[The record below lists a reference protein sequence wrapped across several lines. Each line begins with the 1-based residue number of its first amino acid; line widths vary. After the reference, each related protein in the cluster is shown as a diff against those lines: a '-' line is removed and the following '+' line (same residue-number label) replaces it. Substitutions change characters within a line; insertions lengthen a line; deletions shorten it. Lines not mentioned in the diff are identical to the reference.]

1 MAEVIE
7 MVQLSPTMEEGVLV
21 AWLKKVGDAVET
33 GELIAEVETDK
44 ATMEMESWFDG
55 TLLAILVEAG
65 QAAPV
70 GTPLAIVGEPGEDI
84 EALKK
89 SLAEKASSKSAA
101 GDTNDGEPE
110 PSEPADEGGSAADTE
125 ETPEADSGEPA
136 GGDASAEAPAPS
148 APSKSPRAARP
159 ATQRAGANARRAPGE
174 RVLASPLA
182 RRIAEER
189 GIDIANVPGSGP
201 GGRVVRRDVEE
212 FTPAASGGGS
222 LFSRGAAQ
230 DRTEPLSQMRKAVAR
245 TTTAAWKAPAFM
257 LTRQIAMDRLM
268 ATRAELNDALAE
280 QDAGVKLSVNDFIIR
295 ACALALMD
303 VPAMNSAYED
313 GAITLF
319 GSADVGMAVAIDGG
333 LITPVIRDAQALSVV
348 DIAQAARELAGKARD
363 KKLKPEEYTGA
374 TFSVS
379 NLGMFGIDHFTA
391 VLNPPAA
398 GILAVG
404 ATQKVPVVLEDG
416 SLGVGQRMSVTLTCD
431 HRAVDGA
438 VGATF
443 LQRFARYME
452 APAVLVA

>member
-1 MAEVIE
+1 
-7 MVQLSPTMEEGVLV
+7 
-21 AWLKKVGDAVET
+21 
-33 GELIAEVETDK
+33 
-44 ATMEMESWFDG
+44 
-55 TLLAILVEAG
+55 
-65 QAAPV
+65 
-70 GTPLAIVGEPGEDI
+70 
-84 EALKK
+84 
-89 SLAEKASSKSAA
+89 
-101 GDTNDGEPE
+101 
-110 PSEPADEGGSAADTE
+110 
-125 ETPEADSGEPA
+125 
-136 GGDASAEAPAPS
+136 
-148 APSKSPRAARP
+148 
-159 ATQRAGANARRAPGE
+159 ARRAPGE

-280 QDAGVKLSVNDFIIR
+280 RDAGVKLSVNDFIIR

-348 DIAQAARELAGKARD
+348 DLAQAARELAGKARD

-379 NLGMFGIDHFTA
+379 NLGMFGIDHFT
-391 VLNPPAA
+391 
-398 GILAVG
+398 
-404 ATQKVPVVLEDG
+404 
-416 SLGVGQRMSVTLTCD
+416 
-431 HRAVDGA
+431 
-438 VGATF
+438 
-443 LQRFARYME
+443 
-452 APAVLVA
+452 